1 MTKHSLFQLDVIEV
15 KLKSVLRV
23 CVGFE
28 QGERRKEPLV
38 NKLSFSLTW
47 YDTEND
53 NRSIIVTEMKNAT
66 IRK

>member
-15 KLKSVLRV
+15 KSVLCV
-23 CVGFE
+23 CVWFE

-38 NKLSFSLTW
+38 NKLSFSLTL
-47 YDTEND
+47 YNTEND